1 MDALI
6 MAGGLAQRLGC
17 GEKSCVD
24 LDGRPLISY
33 IIQALQNAKCVE
45 KIFVSVTKATPQT
58 KFLVENAYKDLKI
71 IEAAEGN
78 YVQDMIFS
86 IKAANMTGPIM
97 VIMCDLPLIESDIID
112 DVILKYGQ
120 CEDPAL
126 SVYVPIA
133 LCKKIGVRP
142 DTVFH
147 KDTKLIVPTGVNI
160 LDASDIDNEQSDYNY
175 ILNDMRLAMNVN
187 TPEDLEKCQELIK
200 NQKIEK
206 KAKQLNL

>member
-24 LDGRPLISY
+24 LEGQPLISY
-33 IIQALQNAKCVE
+33 IIQALQNSKYVDR
-45 KIFVSVTKATPQT
+45 IFVSVTKATLQT
-58 KFLVENAYKDLKI
+58 KSLIESTYKNLKI

-86 IKAANMTGPIM
+86 IKSTNVIGPIM
-97 VIMCDLPLIESDIID
+97 VVMCDLPLIEADIID
-112 DVILKYGQ
+112 DVILKYDQ
-120 CEDPAL
+120 CEEPAL

-160 LDASDIDNEQSDYNY
+160 LDASDIDNEQPDYNY
-175 ILNDMRLAMNVN
+175 ILNDIRLAMNVN
-187 TPEDLEKCQELIK
+187 TPEDLEKCRELIK
-200 NQKIEK
+200 NQKIEQK
-206 KAKQLNL
+206 VKST